1 MVSVAEEAQLVELLK
16 LGDKQAVDVWY
27 SKYHLFIKQF
37 IARKVEHKSDC
48 EELVQQTF
56 INCIKHIHIFAGRSS
71 LRTWMC
77 SIAHHEVADY
87 YRKKYAKKAL
97 ATMPLATH
105 ILDAKMLYRHEI
117 DDAVA
122 HVLSQM
128 KATSRELLLLKY
140 VDKKQVA
147 VIAEELGKTVKS
159 VESDLFRARQEFKV
173 AFSKVEAVL

>member
-1 MVSVAEEAQLVELLK
+1 MVSAAEEAQLVELLK
-16 LGDKQAVDVWY
+16 LGDEQAVDIWY
-27 SKYHLFIKQF
+27 SKYHAGVKQF
-37 IARKVEHKSDC
+37 IARKVEQKAEC

-77 SIAHHEVADY
+77 AIAHHEIADY

-105 ILDAKMLYRHEI
+105 ILDAKMVDRHEL
-117 DDAVA
+117 DEAVA

-128 KATSRELLLLKY
+128 KETSRELLLLKY

-147 VIAEELGKTVKS
+147 VIAEELGRTVKS
-159 VESDLFRARQEFKV
+159 VESDLFRARREFKV
-173 AFSKVEAVL
+173 AFSKVEAEI